1 MRAYDEIYLNDAKRI
16 LASAFDYVKNSC
28 LIELN
33 RFLELFITSGYASKF
48 ELGNPSVI
56 TGMSGEELVRSIH
69 YKVYGIDVLPDYEI
83 NCNRTP
89 EYWAGY
95 VLAHYQW
102 YTAKSF
108 KEIFQRIK
116 VTEIIEMY
124 SIYHEMDIM
133 RFIEEM
139 ERRYYQGIYPTNLK
153 KMRENMG
160 FSQSEL
166 SKISGVTLRAIQ
178 LYEQRVNNIDK
189 ASAHTIYKLSRVLHC
204 DMKDLLEE
212 PYK

>member
-28 LIELN
+28 LIELD
-33 RFLELFITSGYASKF
+33 RFIGLFITSGYASKF

-56 TGMSGEELVRSIH
+56 TGISGEELVRSIH

-83 NCNRTP
+83 NYNRTP
-89 EYWAGY
+89 EYWTGY

-108 KEIFQRIK
+108 KEILQRIK
-116 VTEIIEMY
+116 ASEIVEMY
-124 SIYHEMDIM
+124 SVYHEMDIM

-139 ERRYYQGIYPTNLK
+139 ERRYYLEIYPTNLK
-153 KMRENMG
+153 KMRENIG

-166 SKISGVTLRAIQ
+166 AKTSGVTLRAIQ

-189 ASAHTIYKLSRVLHC
+189 ASAHTIYKLSRALLC
-204 DMKDLLEE
+204 DMKDILEE